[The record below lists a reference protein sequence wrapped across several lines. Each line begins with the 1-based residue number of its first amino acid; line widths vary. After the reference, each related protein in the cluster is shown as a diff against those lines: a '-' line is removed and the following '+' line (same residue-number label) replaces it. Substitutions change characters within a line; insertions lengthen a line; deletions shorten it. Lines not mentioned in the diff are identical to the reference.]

1 MTTDKKTAKALNGSS
16 LAYVGDAVIE
26 VFVRSSLIELGISD
40 TGRFNELALHFVT
53 AHAQSEAYAKVSGLL
68 TEDEKEIL
76 TRGRNAK
83 LTHRPR
89 NQTQSDY
96 RRATGFEALMGY
108 LYLTGDEKRAE
119 ELFEKSYEEVILGI
133 KNKML

>member
-1 MTTDKKTAKALNGSS
+1 MTADKKTAKMYNGST
-16 LAYVGDAVIE
+16 LAYVGDAVAE
-26 VFVRSSLIELGISD
+26 VFVRSVLVDCGISD
-40 TGRFNELALHFVT
+40 TARFNELALRFVT
-53 AHAQSEAYAKVSGLL
+53 AHAQSEAYSKISELV

-76 TRGRNAK
+76 LRGRNAK
-83 LTHRPR
+83 LTHRPK

-108 LYLTGDEKRAE
+108 LYLCGNGERAK
-119 ELFEKSYEEVILGI
+119 ELFEKSYEDVIFGI

>member
-1 MTTDKKTAKALNGSS
+1 MTDDKKQAKQLNGAT

-26 VFVRSSLIELGISD
+26 VFVRSCLVQLGISD

-53 AHAQSEAYAKVSGLL
+53 AHAQSVAYAKAAEIV
-68 TEDEKEIL
+68 TEEEKEIL
-76 TRGRNAK
+76 LRGRNAK
-83 LTHRPR
+83 LTHRPK

-96 RRATGFEALMGY
+96 RRATGFEALIGY
-108 LYLTGDEKRAE
+108 LYLIKDVQRAR
-119 ELFEKSYEEVILGI
+119 ELFEKSYEDVISDV